1 MIKVYPIILEKQSKV
16 KKQTNQEEIK
26 ANLFLPSITTI
37 DNILLFSKN
46 LESKVSVYFDWVDII
61 KS

>member
-1 MIKVYPIILEKQSKV
+1 MIKVYPIFLDKQSKV

-26 ANLFLPSITTI
+26 TNLYLPSITTI
-37 DNILLFSKN
+37 NNILLFSKN
-46 LESKVSVYFDWVDII
+46 LESKRSVYIDRVEIT